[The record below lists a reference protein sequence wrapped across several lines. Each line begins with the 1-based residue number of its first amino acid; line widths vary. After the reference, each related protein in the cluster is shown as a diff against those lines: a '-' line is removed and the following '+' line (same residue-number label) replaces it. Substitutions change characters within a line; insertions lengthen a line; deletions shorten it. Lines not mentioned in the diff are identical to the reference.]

1 MILYYHITKCES
13 TTKAHPQETNII
25 LSQDE
30 WAFSISLL
38 FRFQIIYMQKFVAS
52 SFQDSI
58 FVELAHDRIF
68 AGAFNNRRFVC
79 FIHSG
84 RAFLFD
90 GPIAKWLTGTADTSI
105 WTRHNLDKIKMFF
118 TGTNLFKQIIRIS
131 KTIYNADSQCFF
143 ADFNL
148 CHFDTFETTDT
159 GIL

>member
-1 MILYYHITKCES
+1 MGFFYFLT
-13 TTKAHPQETNII
+13 
-25 LSQDE
+25 
-30 WAFSISLL
+30 FSLL

-90 GPIAKWLTGTADTSI
+90 GLIAKWLTGTADTSI

-118 TGTNLFKQIIRIS
+118 TGTNLFNQVIRIS
-131 KTIYNADSQCFF
+131 KTVYNADSQCFF

-148 CHFDTFETTDT
+148 CHFDAFEATDT